1 MDLSQKK
8 LKKEEWE
15 AIEVPLPQQEKE
27 ILALIQQGYDD
38 VNVKQNTALSIMTFM
53 KIKNNRE
60 LYHHYFYDIYFSKK
74 IAHLIKKNRFS
85 PYDKKKIKKLNLKK
99 LIK

>member
-53 KIKNNRE
+53 KIKK
-60 LYHHYFYDIYFSKK
+60 LS
-74 IAHLIKKNRFS
+74 IKVKF
-85 PYDKKKIKKLNLKK
+85 
-99 LIK
+99 